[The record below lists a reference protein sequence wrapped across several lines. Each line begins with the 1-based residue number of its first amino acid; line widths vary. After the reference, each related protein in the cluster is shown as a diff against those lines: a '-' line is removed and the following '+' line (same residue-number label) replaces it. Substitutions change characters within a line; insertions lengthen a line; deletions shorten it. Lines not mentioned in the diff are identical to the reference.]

1 MADGGAHMYDQFDP
15 YRGCPPLAP
24 ASAPDLQRRQRRTA
38 IVAGATSVLA
48 AATVLGLIYATSQ
61 PAVVNGIGSSVQA
74 DPAMDRQGS
83 GARPPVGSKAPV
95 GSSTTASAAQQIG
108 VVDINTVLKYQQ
120 AKAAGTGMVLT
131 STGEIL
137 TNNHVILGATSIS
150 VRVVTTGKTYQAT
163 VVGTAPTRDV
173 AVLQLTNASGLQ
185 TSNLGDSAGVKVGD
199 AVTGVGNAGGD
210 GGMPS
215 AAQGAVIALDQA
227 LTASDANGQNPE
239 RLTGMIETNAAIQPG
254 DSGGPLFDSA
264 NHVIGMDTAA
274 SVARRGTAAG
284 FAIPIATATSVAD
297 EIEAGRAS
305 STIHLGYPAF
315 LGVSIAANSAS
326 RGAQIQSALA
336 GGPAQKAG
344 LGAGDVITSLGGT
357 PIQSGTALRAAIT
370 AHKPGQDVAVAWL
383 DTTGQA
389 HHATITLIAGPPD

>member
-1 MADGGAHMYDQFDP
+1 M
-15 YRGCPPLAP
+15 
-24 ASAPDLQRRQRRTA
+24 
-38 IVAGATSVLA
+38 
-48 AATVLGLIYATSQ
+48 
-61 PAVVNGIGSSVQA
+61 
-74 DPAMDRQGS
+74 
-83 GARPPVGSKAPV
+83 
-95 GSSTTASAAQQIG
+95 
-108 VVDINTVLKYQQ
+108 
-120 AKAAGTGMVLT
+120 
-131 STGEIL
+131 
-137 TNNHVILGATSIS
+137 ILGATSIS
-150 VRVVTTGKTYQAT
+150 VRVVTTGKTYRAT

-185 TSNLGDSAGVKVGD
+185 ITNLGDSAGVQVGD

-210 GGMPS
+210 GGTPS
-215 AAQGAVIALDQA
+215 AARGAVVALNQA
-227 LTASDANGQNPE
+227 LTASDANGQNAE
-239 RLTGMIETNAAIQPG
+239 RLTGMIETNAPIKPG

-274 SVARRGTAAG
+274 SAAGRGTPAG
-284 FAIPIATATSVAD
+284 FAIPIATAASVAD
-297 EIEAGRAS
+297 QIEAGQAS

-344 LGAGDVITSLGGT
+344 IGAGDVITSLGGT

-370 AHKPGQDVAVAWL
+370 AHRPGQGVAVAWL